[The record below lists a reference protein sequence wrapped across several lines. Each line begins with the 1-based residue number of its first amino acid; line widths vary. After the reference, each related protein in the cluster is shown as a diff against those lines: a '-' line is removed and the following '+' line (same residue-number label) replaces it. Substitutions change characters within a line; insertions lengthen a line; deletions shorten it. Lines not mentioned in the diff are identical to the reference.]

1 MTKSTIIGITL
12 GDPGGIGPEVV
23 LKALPKFLPLQEKG
37 TFFLVLG
44 YLPVLEK
51 TAALLKVAPNFLV
64 HAHFDINLLVPGKI
78 NVLQPGPPP
87 ESFQIAKVDAENGKL
102 AFNAIRVGAYM
113 ASSGLLQGL
122 MTAPVSKA
130 AIQKTVKDFQGHT
143 EYLAKVAQVKNFA
156 MMLQGGPL
164 RVVLATIHLPL
175 KDVPKAISTELI
187 VQKGEL
193 VHQFLKQELKRDP
206 RIGVAGL
213 NPHAG
218 EAGLLGREDLDVI
231 APAVKKLQAK
241 GIRAEGPL
249 AADTIF
255 RKAYVG
261 ELDVVLAMY
270 HDQGLGPLKMIAFD
284 EGINVTLGLPYR
296 RSSPDHGTAFDI
308 AYQGKANPLSTEK
321 AIEFLL

>member
-1 MTKSTIIGITL
+1 MTSKIIGITL
-12 GDPGGIGPEVV
+12 GDPGGIGPETV
-23 LKALPKFLPLQEKG
+23 LKALPKFLPLQAQG
-37 TFFLVLG
+37 TFFLILG
-44 YLPVLEK
+44 YLPVLER
-51 TAALLKVAPNFLV
+51 TAALLKIPSNFLV
-64 HAHFDINLLVPGKI
+64 HAHFDTKLLDPRKI
-78 NVLQPGPPP
+78 NVLQPGAPGP
-87 ESFQIAKVDAENGKL
+87 FQVGKVDIENGKL
-102 AFNAIRVGAYM
+102 AFNAVRVGAYM
-113 ASSGLLQGL
+113 ASSGMLQGL
-122 MTAPVSKA
+122 MTAPVSKT
-130 AIQKTVKDFQGHT
+130 AIQKTVKDFYGHT
-143 EYLAKVAQVKNFA
+143 EYLAQVAQVKNFA

-187 VQKGEL
+187 IQKGEL
-193 VHQFLKQELKRDP
+193 AHQFLKQQLKRDP

-218 EAGLLGREDLDVI
+218 EAGLLGREDLEVI
-231 APAVKKLQAK
+231 APAVKKLQAQ

-308 AYQGKANPLSTEK
+308 AYQGKANSLSTEK